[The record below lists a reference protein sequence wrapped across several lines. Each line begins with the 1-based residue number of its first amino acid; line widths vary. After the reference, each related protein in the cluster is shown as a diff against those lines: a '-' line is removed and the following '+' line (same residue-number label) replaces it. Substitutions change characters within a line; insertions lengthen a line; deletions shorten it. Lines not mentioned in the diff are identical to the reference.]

1 MDASDTQDKTSQ
13 AGPQNNAWQNINTGA
28 GRQYNASNMQF
39 HIGSHAEMTG
49 GDAEIYRDLV
59 WADPSDDRK
68 ALKLKQGTRANGTCE
83 WILDAEELKAWS
95 KPEPGSNRILWISGH
110 PGKGK
115 SAMAVYLTET
125 FSSIFTADTGKIL
138 AYFFCNSNDQKR
150 NTAEGILRGLLWQI
164 FQSHP
169 ELLSDDVRQR
179 YKNRGKVIFE
189 NFVTLWDLLEGV
201 ATNTKHHVFCIIDAL
216 DECDEDSRND
226 LLLKQIDQTFKHPS
240 PAIKLSF
247 LILSRPDPKIHY
259 FLGEFRHRDL
269 ESFPQSGKDVERYID
284 QQLKQLSKRKS
295 YSSATTASVRQIL
308 QAKAEGTFL
317 WVGLACEELHR
328 LQSKDA
334 VNFLQGLPKGL
345 SALYSTIYNGL
356 LSQNEDYVLTMK
368 RIVGTVVTSLRPLS
382 LLELSDACLL
392 DLEQDEETRMQ
403 HMRDYVVNYRIIIV
417 AKIKETYKTHER
429 LISPGPHEESV
440 ETIERERVVLLHQS
454 VKDFLF
460 TKQSY
465 PEMEL
470 HASIANRCLD
480 ELSWH
485 LPKRQENA
493 QSAGCLLSYAVGN
506 WTHHVRLAGEKF
518 EVQASHDEFFAVSS
532 DCREAWLVRVNCGR
546 LPGLLDWSLYFGDPR
561 LPLVNIAA
569 RWQVPV
575 LLDYVA
581 SGRQKPGSAVSM
593 SKNHKWSGRFGPMW
607 SPLVD
612 AIVNGGDQML
622 AVLLR
627 RGLPL
632 TEGAIIAAGAY
643 DRDKHGT
650 MLPIIMTLRLEE
662 IVLHPN
668 LAACAAR
675 YLSVT
680 MMEVILNHPSFK
692 WNNWV
697 MVGVAENEQHGLEL
711 TKLLLTRFGNEI
723 YLDEAIME
731 DISKECAHPET
742 IDYLLVEHR
751 DHIRINE
758 NTAMAGIYAR
768 GGPGV
773 LRALLKHRG
782 RDITITEDLMVAAMD
797 TWDRE
802 RFMALFLELPKAE
815 VHFTKRVVFAVLPPH
830 DDDDDDDV
838 SEVDLE
844 LLEMLLAHRGA
855 DIEIDQDIV
864 VQVAGTLGYVGLRI
878 LFAYKGESVQITQ
891 RVLDNVV
898 RFCSAEEFM
907 ELLEKADEDGFEITQ
922 EMLENT
928 VGDSRDALELMPL
941 FVERSREGPVHASCR
956 VVGVAL
962 KKGRPYYV
970 LTLILL
976 LRDRGGEMNITKE
989 SMETWFDDSLFRRK
1003 TLAFFL
1009 VVLHKGWCKISGAGS
1024 RAEQAWLQGCIKRNA
1039 ESKVAQGMVDE
1050 WMLSVLEKI
1059 GAGIASD
1066 SWSLRDSCKLIADA
1080 RPEEL

>member
-470 HASIANRCLD
+470 HASIANR
-480 ELSWH
+480 S
-485 LPKRQENA
+485 
-493 QSAGCLLSYAVGN
+493 
-506 WTHHVRLAGEKF
+506 
-518 EVQASHDEFFAVSS
+518 
-532 DCREAWLVRVNCGR
+532 
-546 LPGLLDWSLYFGDPR
+546 
-561 LPLVNIAA
+561 
-569 RWQVPV
+569 
-575 LLDYVA
+575 
-581 SGRQKPGSAVSM
+581 
-593 SKNHKWSGRFGPMW
+593 
-607 SPLVD
+607 
-612 AIVNGGDQML
+612 
-622 AVLLR
+622 
-627 RGLPL
+627 
-632 TEGAIIAAGAY
+632 
-643 DRDKHGT
+643 
-650 MLPIIMTLRLEE
+650 
-662 IVLHPN
+662 
-668 LAACAAR
+668 R

-928 VGDSRDALELMPL
+928 NAAERDQFTPAVELL
-941 FVERSREGPVHASCR
+941 
-956 VVGVAL
+956 
-962 KKGRPYYV
+962 
-970 LTLILL
+970 
-976 LRDRGGEMNITKE
+976 
-989 SMETWFDDSLFRRK
+989 
-1003 TLAFFL
+1003 
-1009 VVLHKGWCKISGAGS
+1009 GW
-1024 RAEQAWLQGCIKRNA
+1024 L
-1039 ESKVAQGMVDE
+1039 
-1050 WMLSVLEKI
+1050 
-1059 GAGIASD
+1059 
-1066 SWSLRDSCKLIADA
+1066 
-1080 RPEEL
+1080 